1 MGAELFASD
10 IVDTQ
15 VQWGSLPDRLLS
27 SDDIMSLAK
36 DLPRMNQNSA
46 RMLSRRTQLVWVS
59 FFFIIPCALFVLQL
73 GNTKFQPGVIIAKLA
88 PVNERPE
95 KDSVVEAIGEA
106 SSWNTIVIHHLGQ
119 PAGSPESLDR
129 SHRKSGLSG
138 LGYHFLIGNGNGLGD
153 GIVHIGYRWLDQL
166 AGAKPIGVDVTQW
179 DGSTISICLVGNG
192 NRRPFSEQQLLHLSY
207 LVQRLQL
214 ALSIPSSRV
223 LLAQEIGSNATSPG
237 KYFAEAQFRS
247 QLHDIPSP

>member
-1 MGAELFASD
+1 
-10 IVDTQ
+10 
-15 VQWGSLPDRLLS
+15 
-27 SDDIMSLAK
+27 
-36 DLPRMNQNSA
+36 MNQNSA

-59 FFFIIPCALFVLQL
+59 FFFIIPCALFILQF
-73 GNTKFQPGVIIAKLA
+73 GNTEFQPGVIIAKLA
-88 PVNERPE
+88 PINERPE
-95 KDSVVEAIGEA
+95 KDIVVEAIRED

-138 LGYHFLIGNGNGLGD
+138 IGYHFLIGNGNGLGD
-153 GIVHIGYRWLDQL
+153 GIVHIGHRWLDQL
-166 AGAKPIGVDVTQW
+166 AGEETQWDGTQW

-192 NRRPFSEQQLLHLSY
+192 NRRPFKEEQLLRLSY

-214 ALSIPSSRV
+214 ALSIPSGRV

-237 KYFAEAQFRS
+237 KHFAEAQLRS
-247 QLHDIPSP
+247 RLHDIPSP